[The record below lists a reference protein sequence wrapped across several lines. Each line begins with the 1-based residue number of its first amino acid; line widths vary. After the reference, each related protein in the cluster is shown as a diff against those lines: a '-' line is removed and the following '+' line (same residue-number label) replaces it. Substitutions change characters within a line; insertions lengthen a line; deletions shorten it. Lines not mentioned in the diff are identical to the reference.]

1 MTNFASEPKTQN
13 EIDET
18 DFLDTVDEA
27 SADSFPASDPPN
39 WATGQQH
46 DPGRLF
52 TEAEEEPAVVR
63 ETGNEANRP
72 SREKA
77 T

>member
-1 MTNFASEPKTQN
+1 MTNFASDPKTQN

-39 WATGQQH
+39 WAIGQQH

-52 TEAEEEPAVVR
+52 TEAEEEPGAVR
-63 ETGNEANRP
+63 EKRNKPDRP
-72 SREKA
+72 SSEKA